1 MAAKPKRKAKAKRA
15 PARRKAK
22 PKTKRK
28 YWSAGV
34 MQRSDALDL
43 ESNVFTWRDPKRIA
57 RSLKQSAE
65 RSQRRKAGP
74 YQSAMSMLNF
84 YLNRAGRNLPA
95 ERKRVLDQAKVEL
108 RRLFGRDRS

>member
-1 MAAKPKRKAKAKRA
+1 MAATAKRKPAATAKRA
-15 PARRKAK
+15 PTRRQAKRKA
-22 PKTKRK
+22 KRK

-43 ESNVFTWRDPKRIA
+43 KSRVFTWRDPKRIA

-65 RSQRRKAGP
+65 HSKRRKAGP

-84 YLNRAGRNLPA
+84 YMNRGGRNLPA
-95 ERKRVLDQAKVEL
+95 ERKRVLARAKAEL
-108 RRLFGRDRS
+108 RRLFGRE

>member
-1 MAAKPKRKAKAKRA
+1 MAAMAKRKATAKARRA
-15 PARRKAK
+15 PTNRKAK
-22 PKTKRK
+22 CR

-43 ESNVFTWRDPKRIA
+43 KRRVFTWRDPTRIA

-65 RSQRRKAGP
+65 HSKRRKAGP

-95 ERKRVLDQAKVEL
+95 ERKRVLSRAKTEL
-108 RRLFGRDRS
+108 RRLFGRA